1 MLLKSIFFVY
11 NKHVMFME
19 MLNEEL
25 IKKISKGKGEPKWM
39 LDFRL
44 KSYQKFKELKNP
56 TFGPKIDIDFD
67 SINYYKKVGKSTTDW
82 KNVSCDIRNKFK
94 ALGVIDAEEKH
105 LSGVTNQYESE
116 VIYHNG
122 KDELKDKGV
131 IFLSSDDALKQYPEL
146 FKEYFNNLVKYDEN
160 KYTALNGALWSG
172 GSFIYI
178 PAYTKLDRPL
188 QSYFRIDSIALGQ
201 FERTIIIVDEGAE
214 LSYIE
219 GCTAESH
226 SANSLHAGVVEIYVK
241 KGAKCKYSTIQN
253 WSNDVYNLVTKRAI
267 VEENGLMEWVDGN
280 IGSKV
285 TMKYPSCIL
294 IGDNAVGNSISI
306 AYAKAG
312 QILDA
317 GAKMIHIGKHTRSNI
332 VSKSIASNRGTANYR
347 GTTKICESA
356 LGSVASIKCDTIML
370 DDESVSDTIP
380 NNVMLNNSSILEH
393 EATVSK
399 ISEEKLFYL
408 MSKGLTENKA
418 KELLV
423 MGFIDDF
430 KKELPME
437 YAVELN
443 RLMKEIE

>member
-1 MLLKSIFFVY
+1 
-11 NKHVMFME
+11 ME
-19 MLNEEL
+19 KLNEEL
-25 IKKISKGKGEPKWM
+25 IKKISSNKGEPDWM
-39 LDFRL
+39 LKFRL
-44 KSYQKFKELKNP
+44 KAFKKFAELDNP
-56 TFGPKIDIDFD
+56 NFGPKIDIDFD
-67 SINYYKKVGKSTTDW
+67 NINYYKKVGNNTTEW

-116 VIYHNG
+116 VIYHKG
-122 KDELKDKGV
+122 KDELQEKGV
-131 IFLSSDDALKQYPEL
+131 IFLSSDDALKQYPKL

-160 KYTALNGALWSG
+160 RYTALNGALWSG

-178 PAYTKLDRPL
+178 PPYTKLDRPL

-201 FERTIIIVDEGAE
+201 FERTIIIVDEGSE

-267 VEENGLMEWVDGN
+267 VYEDGLMEWVDGN
-280 IGSKV
+280 VGSKV

-294 IGDNAVGNSISI
+294 MGDNAVGNSISI
-306 AYAKAG
+306 AYAK
-312 QILDA
+312 QNQVLDA
-317 GAKMIHIGKHTRSNI
+317 GAKMIHIGKNTRSKI
-332 VSKSIASNRGTANYR
+332 ISKSIASNGGTANYR
-347 GTTKICESA
+347 GTTKICEGA
-356 LGSVASIKCDTIML
+356 TNSVASIKCDTIML
-370 DDESVSDTIP
+370 DDKSISDTIP
-380 NNVMLNNSSILEH
+380 KNIVLNNSSILEH

-399 ISEEKLFYL
+399 ISEDQLFYL
-408 MSKGLTENKA
+408 MSKGIDEFHA
-418 KELLV
+418 QELLV
-423 MGFIDDF
+423 MGFIDEF

-443 RLMKEIE
+443 RLLKEI